1 MNEKFYSLP
10 EEKQQAMLQAA
21 YRVFSRYS
29 YKKSPMREI
38 ADAAGISKALLF
50 HYFRNKRELYLYLW
64 DRCAAATISVM
75 DQFHCYEDVPFFTQ
89 MERGMR
95 AKINIMRQ
103 EPDMA
108 GFAIRAYYEEDPAI
122 RPAIQ
127 ESLRRYLSGKAKMP
141 MLRLKPEEFRP
152 GLDLQ
157 MMYKQMYW
165 AADAF
170 SREVIRRGPIDPD
183 RLERDFTD
191 MVAFWKQAYGR
202 KEEESD

>member
-10 EEKQQAMLQAA
+10 KEKQQAILRAD
-21 YRVFSRYS
+21 YRVFSRHS
-29 YKKSPMREI
+29 YKQSPMREI
-38 ADAAGISKALLF
+38 AEAAGISKALLF

-64 DRCAAATISVM
+64 NQCAVATISVM
-75 DQFHCYEDVPFFTQ
+75 DQFHCSEAVPFFPQ
-89 MERGMR
+89 MERGMQDTL
-95 AKINIMRQ
+95 KIMRQ

-127 ESLRRYLSGKAKMP
+127 ESMRRYLSGKAKMP

-165 AADAF
+165 ASDAY
-170 SREVIRRGPIDPD
+170 SRDLIRRGPIDPD
-183 RLERDFTD
+183 RLEQDFTA
-191 MVAFWKQAYGR
+191 MIAFWKQVYGR
-202 KEEESD
+202 TEEESD